1 MYFYRV
7 QSHIEE
13 NRVQLS
19 DGTWLEAAHIVLA
32 NGIHATDFFP
42 VLPIEPKKGHL
53 AITDR
58 YPELNVKHTLVALAY
73 AASTQ
78 ATSGISVACNIQ
90 PRPTG
95 QLFIGSSRQFNTV
108 DPTVEPE
115 VFTRVLKEAVDYFPA
130 LADLNVIRAW
140 TGFRAATPD
149 GIPVIGRHPALESVY
164 LAVGH
169 EGLGVT
175 TATGTAKLIVSHI
188 CGLTFDID
196 PEPFLPHRFIG
207 AA

>member
-1 MYFYRV
+1 MQQAKV
-7 QSHIEE
+7 IHIEE

-32 NGIHATDFFP
+32 NGIHATDFFQSYR
-42 VLPIEPKKGHL
+42 LNLKGHL

-95 QLFIGSSRQFNTV
+95 QLLLGHLVSS
-108 DPTVEPE
+108 
-115 VFTRVLKEAVDYFPA
+115 
-130 LADLNVIRAW
+130 IR
-140 TGFRAATPD
+140 
-149 GIPVIGRHPALESVY
+149 
-164 LAVGH
+164 
-169 EGLGVT
+169 
-175 TATGTAKLIVSHI
+175 LIR
-188 CGLTFDID
+188 L
-196 PEPFLPHRFIG
+196 
-207 AA
+207 

>member
-1 MYFYRV
+1 M
-7 QSHIEE
+7 
-13 NRVQLS
+13 
-19 DGTWLEAAHIVLA
+19 
-32 NGIHATDFFP
+32 
-42 VLPIEPKKGHL
+42 

-115 VFTRVLKEAVDYFPA
+115 VFTRVLKEAADYFPA

-140 TGFRAATPD
+140 TGFRAATQM
-149 GIPVIGRHPALESVY
+149 E
-164 LAVGH
+164 
-169 EGLGVT
+169 
-175 TATGTAKLIVSHI
+175 
-188 CGLTFDID
+188 FQ
-196 PEPFLPHRFIG
+196 
-207 AA
+207 